1 MMLLTFDNAKS
12 LLEKGEVY
20 RIGYNAL
27 NEGEFLY
34 EHKGFKRK
42 DPNFADHVQQ
52 GNVLYLNGFV
62 TWLDPNGVKFAV
74 DESLEEPIQKTEYRF
89 FARKAKTIEDL
100 KADSDYRFQWGA
112 FTAWNGE
119 PLWLLDDYDSTYHI
133 AHERQNEMMLPD
145 IFKEVT
151 S

>member
-42 DPNFADHVQQ
+42 DPSYADHVQK
-52 GNVLYLNGFV
+52 GWLYLNGVV
-62 TWLDPNGVKFAV
+62 TWLDKIDLGTM
-74 DESLEEPIQKTEYRF
+74 KT
-89 FARKAKTIEDL
+89 
-100 KADSDYRFQWGA
+100 DYRFSA
-112 FTAWNGE
+112 FKSQTIQD
-119 PLWLLDDYDSTYHI
+119 LT
-133 AHERQNEMMLPD
+133 
-145 IFKEVT
+145 KEVT

>member
-1 MMLLTFDNAKS
+1 MRLLTFDNAKS
-12 LLEKGEVY
+12 FLEKGEVY

-42 DPNFADHVQQ
+42 DPSFVSSDNR
-52 GNVLYLNGFV
+52 GNVLYLNGTV
-62 TWLDPNGVKFAV
+62 TWLDKIALGTM
-74 DESLEEPIQKTEYRF
+74 KTCYRF
-89 FARKAKTIEDL
+89 SAFKAKTIQDL
-100 KADSDYRFQWGA
+100 TNADYRFQIGA

-119 PLWLLDDYDSTYHI
+119 PLWLLDDYESTDDIYMNYHN
-133 AHERQNEMMLPD
+133 QLMLPD
-145 IFKEVT
+145 ICKEVT

>member
-1 MMLLTFDNAKS
+1 MKLLTFDNAKS

-42 DPNFADHVQQ
+42 NPSYAAHVNK
-52 GNVLYLNGFV
+52 GNVLYLNGTV
-62 TWLDPNGVKFAV
+62 TWLDKIDLGTMET
-74 DESLEEPIQKTEYRF
+74 DYRF
-89 FARKAKTIEDL
+89 YSSKAKTIQDL
-100 KADSDYRFQWGA
+100 TNADYRFQIGA

-119 PLWLLDDYDSTYHI
+119 PLWLLDDYESTDDIYMNYHN
-133 AHERQNEMMLPD
+133 QLMLPD
-145 IFKEVT
+145 ICKEVT

>member
-1 MMLLTFDNAKS
+1 MLLTFDNAKS

-52 GNVLYLNGFV
+52 GNVLYLNGTV
-62 TWLDPNGVKFAV
+62 TWLDRPG
-74 DESLEEPIQKTEYRF
+74 LGTMKTDYRF
-89 FARKAKTIEDL
+89 YSSKAKTIQEL
-100 KADSDYRFQWGA
+100 TNADYRFQWGA

-119 PLWLLDDYDSTYHI
+119 PLWLLDDYESTHDI
-133 AHERQNEMMLPD
+133 SHEKLNEMMLPD
-145 IFKEVT
+145 LFKEKVT

>member
-1 MMLLTFDNAKS
+1 MRLLTFDNAKS
-12 LLEKGEVY
+12 FLEKGEVY

-52 GNVLYLNGFV
+52 GNVLYLNGTV
-62 TWLDPNGVKFAV
+62 TWLDRPG
-74 DESLEEPIQKTEYRF
+74 LGTMKTDYRF
-89 FARKAKTIEDL
+89 SAFKALTMEDL
-100 KADSDYRFQWGA
+100 ANADYRFQWGA

-119 PLWLLDDYDSTYHI
+119 PLWLLDDYESTHDI
-133 AHERQNEMMLPD
+133 SHEKLNEMMLPD
-145 IFKEVT
+145 LFKEKVT

>member
-1 MMLLTFDNAKS
+1 MRLLTFDNAKS
-12 LLEKGEVY
+12 FLEKGEVY

-42 DPNFADHVQQ
+42 DPSFVSSDNR
-52 GNVLYLNGFV
+52 GNVLYLNGIV
-62 TWLDPNGVKFAV
+62 TWLDHPG
-74 DESLEEPIQKTEYRF
+74 LGTMKTDYRF
-89 FARKAKTIEDL
+89 HAFKAKTIEDL
-100 KADSDYRFQWGA
+100 TNADYRFQIGA

-119 PLWLLDDYDSTYHI
+119 PLWLLDDYESTDDIYMNYHN
-133 AHERQNEMMLPD
+133 QLMLPD
-145 IFKEVT
+145 ICKEVT

>member
-1 MMLLTFDNAKS
+1 MRLLTFDNAKS
-12 LLEKGEVY
+12 FLEKEEVY

-42 DPNFADHVQQ
+42 DPSFVSSDNR
-52 GNVLYLNGFV
+52 GNVLYLNGIV
-62 TWLDPNGVKFAV
+62 TWLDHPG
-74 DESLEEPIQKTEYRF
+74 LGTMKTDYRF
-89 FARKAKTIEDL
+89 HAFKAKTIEDL
-100 KADSDYRFQWGA
+100 TNADYRFQIGA

-119 PLWLLDDYDSTYHI
+119 PLWLLDDYESTDDIYMNYHN
-133 AHERQNEMMLPD
+133 QLMLPD
-145 IFKEVT
+145 ICKEVT

>member
-12 LLEKGEVY
+12 FLEKGEVY

-52 GNVLYLNGFV
+52 GNVLYLNGTV
-62 TWLDPNGVKFAV
+62 TWLDRPG
-74 DESLEEPIQKTEYRF
+74 LGTMKTDYRF
-89 FARKAKTIEDL
+89 YSSKAKTIQEL
-100 KADSDYRFQWGA
+100 TNADYRFQWGA

-119 PLWLLDDYDSTYHI
+119 PLWLLDDYESTHDI
-133 AHERQNEMMLPD
+133 SHEKLNEMMLPD
-145 IFKEVT
+145 LFKEKVT

>member
-52 GNVLYLNGFV
+52 GNVLYLNGTV
-62 TWLDPNGVKFAV
+62 TWLDRPG
-74 DESLEEPIQKTEYRF
+74 LGTMKTDYRF
-89 FARKAKTIEDL
+89 YSSKAKTIQEL
-100 KADSDYRFQWGA
+100 TNADYRFQWGA

-119 PLWLLDDYDSTYHI
+119 PLWLLDDYESTHDI
-133 AHERQNEMMLPD
+133 SHEKLNEMMLPD
-145 IFKEVT
+145 LFKEKVT

>member
-1 MMLLTFDNAKS
+1 MRLLTFDNAKS
-12 LLEKGEVY
+12 FLEKGEVY

-42 DPNFADHVQQ
+42 DPSFVSSDNK
-52 GNVLYLNGFV
+52 GNALYLNGIV
-62 TWLDPNGVKFAV
+62 TWLDHPG
-74 DESLEEPIQKTEYRF
+74 LGTMKTDYRF
-89 FARKAKTIEDL
+89 YAFKALTMKDL
-100 KADSDYRFQWGA
+100 TNADYRFQWGA

-119 PLWLLDDYDSTYHI
+119 PLWLLDDYESTHDISY
-133 AHERQNEMMLPD
+133 EKLNEMMLPD
-145 IFKEVT
+145 ICKEVT

>member
-1 MMLLTFDNAKS
+1 MLLTFDNAKS

-52 GNVLYLNGFV
+52 GNVLYLNGTV

-74 DESLEEPIQKTEYRF
+74 DESLREPIQKTEYRF
-89 FARKAKTIEDL
+89 YASKAKTIQDL
-100 KADSDYRFQWGA
+100 TNADYRFQWGA

-145 IFKEVT
+145 ICKEKVT

>member
-1 MMLLTFDNAKS
+1 MLLTFDNAKS

-42 DPNFADHVQQ
+42 DPSYAAHVNQ
-52 GNVLYLNGFV
+52 GNVLYLNGTV
-62 TWLDPNGVKFAV
+62 TWLDRPGLGTMET
-74 DESLEEPIQKTEYRF
+74 DYRF
-89 FARKAKTIEDL
+89 YSSKAKTIQDL
-100 KADSDYRFQWGA
+100 TNADYRFQWGA

-119 PLWLLDDYDSTYHI
+119 PLWLLDDYESTHDI
-133 AHERQNEMMLPD
+133 SHEKLNEMMLPD
-145 IFKEVT
+145 LFK
-151 S
+151 

>member
-1 MMLLTFDNAKS
+1 MRLLTFDNAKS
-12 LLEKGEVY
+12 FLEKGEVY

-52 GNVLYLNGFV
+52 GNVLYLNGTV
-62 TWLDPNGVKFAV
+62 TWLDRPG
-74 DESLEEPIQKTEYRF
+74 LGTMKTDYRF
-89 FARKAKTIEDL
+89 YSSKAKTIQEL
-100 KADSDYRFQWGA
+100 TNADYRFQWGA

-119 PLWLLDDYDSTYHI
+119 PLWLLDDYESTHDI
-133 AHERQNEMMLPD
+133 SHEKLNEMMLPD
-145 IFKEVT
+145 LFKEKVT

>member
-1 MMLLTFDNAKS
+1 MRLLTFDNAKS

-52 GNVLYLNGFV
+52 GNVLYLNGTV
-62 TWLDPNGVKFAV
+62 TWLDRPG
-74 DESLEEPIQKTEYRF
+74 LGTMKTDYRF
-89 FARKAKTIEDL
+89 SAFKALTMEDL
-100 KADSDYRFQWGA
+100 TNADYRFQWGA

-119 PLWLLDDYDSTYHI
+119 PLWLLDDYESTHGI
-133 AHERQNEMMLPD
+133 SHEKLNEMMLPD
-145 IFKEVT
+145 LFKEVT

>member
-12 LLEKGEVY
+12 LLKKGEVY

-42 DPNFADHVQQ
+42 DPSFVSSDNR
-52 GNVLYLNGFV
+52 GNALYLNGIV
-62 TWLDPNGVKFAV
+62 TWLDRPG
-74 DESLEEPIQKTEYRF
+74 LGTMKTDYRF
-89 FARKAKTIEDL
+89 SAFKALTMEDL
-100 KADSDYRFQWGA
+100 TNADYRFQWGA

-119 PLWLLDDYDSTYHI
+119 PLWLLDDYESTDDIYMNYHN
-133 AHERQNEMMLPD
+133 QLMLPD
-145 IFKEVT
+145 ICKEVT

>member
-1 MMLLTFDNAKS
+1 MRLLTFDNAKS
-12 LLEKGEVY
+12 FLEKGEVY

-27 NEGEFLY
+27 NKGEFLY

-52 GNVLYLNGFV
+52 GNVLYLNGTV
-62 TWLDPNGVKFAV
+62 TWLDRPG
-74 DESLEEPIQKTEYRF
+74 LGTMKTDYRF
-89 FARKAKTIEDL
+89 SAFKALTMEDL
-100 KADSDYRFQWGA
+100 ANADYRFQWGA

-119 PLWLLDDYDSTYHI
+119 PLWLLDDYESTHDI
-133 AHERQNEMMLPD
+133 SHEKLNEMMLPD
-145 IFKEVT
+145 LFKEKVT

>member
-1 MMLLTFDNAKS
+1 MLLTFDNAKS

-27 NEGEFLY
+27 NEGEFIY

-42 DPNFADHVQQ
+42 DPSFVSSDNK
-52 GNVLYLNGFV
+52 GNALYLNGIV
-62 TWLDPNGVKFAV
+62 TWLDRPDLGT
-74 DESLEEPIQKTEYRF
+74 EQPIKTDYRF
-89 FARKAKTIEDL
+89 SAFKALTMEDL
-100 KADSDYRFQWGA
+100 TNADYRFQWGA

-119 PLWLLDDYDSTYHI
+119 PLWLLDDYESTHGI
-133 AHERQNEMMLPD
+133 SHEKLNEMMLPD
-145 IFKEVT
+145 LFKEVT

>member
-1 MMLLTFDNAKS
+1 MKLLTFDNAKS

-27 NEGEFLY
+27 NEGEFIY

-42 DPNFADHVQQ
+42 NPSYSAQVNK
-52 GNVLYLNGFV
+52 GNGNLLYLNGTV
-62 TWLDPNGVKFAV
+62 TWLDKIDLGTMET
-74 DESLEEPIQKTEYRF
+74 DYRF
-89 FARKAKTIEDL
+89 YSSKAKTIQDL
-100 KADSDYRFQWGA
+100 TNADYRFQIGA

-119 PLWLLDDYDSTYHI
+119 PLWLLDDYESTDDIYMNYHN
-133 AHERQNEMMLPD
+133 QLMLPD
-145 IFKEVT
+145 ICKEVT

>member
-1 MMLLTFDNAKS
+1 MRLLTFDNAKS

-42 DPNFADHVQQ
+42 DPSFVSSDNK
-52 GNVLYLNGFV
+52 GNALYLNGIV
-62 TWLDPNGVKFAV
+62 TWLDRPG
-74 DESLEEPIQKTEYRF
+74 LGTMKTDYRF
-89 FARKAKTIEDL
+89 YAFKALTMEDL
-100 KADSDYRFQWGA
+100 TNADYRFQIGA

-119 PLWLLDDYDSTYHI
+119 PLWLLDDYESTCDI
-133 AHERQNEMMLPD
+133 AEVWQNEMMLPD
-145 IFKEVT
+145 ICKEEYK
-151 S
+151 